1 MQRTPAGP
9 QRENHVFLLIMYFF
23 AQSFFSPAIFIVF
36 FVLGP
41 SLGEALGVEAIQS
54 VGVNLSRINLGFFLT
69 LALIF
74 NAAFYMANFALVGS
88 FVPGLSFLRFCSAR
102 FTYWSV
108 VPLAFGLVHL
118 KVWSDAMEGNVFGFI
133 FVLPLLALALY
144 QFVFFCVQNSRLMR
158 QGALR

>member
-1 MQRTPAGP
+1 MADR
-9 QRENHVFLLIMYFF
+9 
-23 AQSFFSPAIFIVF
+23 SPTKRSITD
-36 FVLGP
+36 P
-41 SLGEALGVEAIQS
+41 W
-54 VGVNLSRINLGFFLT
+54 
-69 LALIF
+69 
-74 NAAFYMANFALVGS
+74 
-88 FVPGLSFLRFCSAR
+88 LRFCSAR